1 MENKTKF
8 EKKKSSRRNNDQNEI
23 AVNSMSS
30 VERRKNQQ
38 RQIQAEKILFEN
50 NASANDTANNE
61 THFTTI
67 LNIIWIYN
75 LDVVYMN
82 VA

>member
-1 MENKTKF
+1 
-8 EKKKSSRRNNDQNEI
+8 
-23 AVNSMSS
+23 MSS